1 MPSLI
6 IRSARPGVRLQQLNF
21 GTVLAIAWRAV
32 RRQFVRRRQREAL
45 RAIADDAHLL
55 RDLGLTRQQA
65 LDEADKFLW
74 Q

>member
-1 MPSLI
+1 MPSFI
-6 IRSARPGVRLQQLNF
+6 IRSARPDVRLQQLNF

-45 RAIADDAHLL
+45 RAIADDQHLL

>member
-21 GTVLAIAWRAV
+21 GIVLAIAWRAV

-45 RAIADDAHLL
+45 RAIADDQHLL